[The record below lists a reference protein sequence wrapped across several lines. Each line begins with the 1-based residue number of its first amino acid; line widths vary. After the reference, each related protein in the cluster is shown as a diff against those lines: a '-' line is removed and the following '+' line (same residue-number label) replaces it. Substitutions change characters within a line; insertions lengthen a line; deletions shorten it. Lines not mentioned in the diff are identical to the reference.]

1 MTCSTVLTS
10 LRPFGWFWLCWSQTL
25 WWWQLP
31 VVVPS
36 NLGSKNLGRYTA
48 ERYLTWGTNKKWG
61 YSDTPNNKWRYTQ
74 KLEVKWPKS
83 QVLRALMLLEIHTHH
98 LGHFAHFKLPFSG
111 VYSMFIPKSGSV
123 SIHPP
128 FRLPWAPWPW
138 SPCSSAAQKLGMRAF
153 RWCRPGSTSSGE
165 WSTTIT

>member
-1 MTCSTVLTS
+1 MLRKHTLDLGALSSVKKSSIRIHWQSLQLLWNSKLKFQGMTCSTVLTS

-83 QVLRALMLLEIHTHH
+83 QVLRALMLMEIHTHH
-98 LGHFAHFKLPFSG
+98 LGHFAHFKLPFSKG
-111 VYSMFIPKSGSV
+111 ILHVHIQIGK
-123 SIHPP
+123 
-128 FRLPWAPWPW
+128 
-138 SPCSSAAQKLGMRAF
+138 C
-153 RWCRPGSTSSGE
+153 
-165 WSTTIT
+165 